1 MRSELS
7 EVRRQG
13 KSEAARAAAE
23 VAKSREKLALATTRL
38 EQLETELGASRE
50 AQERAAE
57 AKGRAKGKAEEAAK
71 GSKQLAAERSERKLL
86 EVKLAHLGGEMAALE
101 ARCAGH
107 AREQVAR
114 LRQRHLE
121 PISCP
126 FVPPPLEPLQASV
139 AAVRPSSAPTG
150 HRMDGLQSAR
160 VGLQPLLHEAA
171 PSFGPLT
178 ADSLCPVR
186 VLPPSQRSKE
196 TLVKELRQRL
206 EASRA
211 AERTLQQAAAQ
222 AEERARGA
230 SADAK
235 GKERLALELR
245 ARLEVGEASRSQVQ
259 G

>member
-71 GSKQLAAERSERKLL
+71 ASKQLAAERSERKLL

-126 FVPPPLEPLQASV
+126 FVPPPLEPLQAPV

-171 PSFGPLT
+171 PSY
-178 ADSLCPVR
+178 
-186 VLPPSQRSKE
+186 PSQRSKE

-245 ARLEVGEASRSQVQ
+245 ARLEVGEASLSQVQ